1 MTTKTVLPRPR
12 SVAPTRGSRAPR
24 LRPDPE
30 PSPPPGAV
38 VIGSR
43 VTTRD
48 RAGVRTIYVVVRPG
62 DADLTRGHISAVSPV
77 GAALLGHC
85 AGETVD
91 LVAPGGHRTL
101 TLLAVEDGSP

>member
-1 MTTKTVLPRPR
+1 MTTKTVAPRRRSAAPPR
-12 SVAPTRGSRAPR
+12 RSRAPR
-24 LRPDPE
+24 PQPDPE

-48 RAGVRTIYVVVRPG
+48 QAGVRTIYVVVRPG
-62 DADLTRGHISAVSPV
+62 DADLTRGHVSAVSPV
-77 GAALLGHC
+77 GAALLGHR
-85 AGETVD
+85 AGETVE

-101 TLLAVEDGSP
+101 TLLAVECGSP